1 MRPMFDDVMSILSEK
16 NKLKEENTK
25 LKRFFFA
32 AMEMAYDGSDFE
44 GSDMQD
50 FAETIKLGHFE
61 GEDSEIFK
69 LDIDK

>member
-1 MRPMFDDVMSILSEK
+1 MYSQISDLQEEIET
-16 NKLKEENTK
+16 LKEENEK

-32 AMEMAYDGSDFE
+32 SMEIAWDGGDFE

-61 GEDSEIFK
+61 GEDLEIFK
-69 LDIDK
+69 LDIDR

>member
-1 MRPMFDDVMSILSEK
+1 MIIEPQKYL
-16 NKLKEENTK
+16 KLLEENAK

-32 AMEMAYDGSDFE
+32 SMEIAYDGGDFE

-61 GEDSEIFK
+61 GEDLEIFK
-69 LDIDK
+69 LDIDR

>member
-1 MRPMFDDVMSILSEK
+1 
-16 NKLKEENTK
+16 
-25 LKRFFFA
+25 
-32 AMEMAYDGSDFE
+32 MEMAYDGSDFE